1 MAKLDSAG
9 QETPLLK
16 MEKDNLIIEDEKE
29 GNGIMDKGE
38 TPYKG
43 SNYPKEFDNSKI
55 EENNEQQLENKQNE
69 NKDNDKIN
77 QNNIENKIKM
87 KLQKMRKIL
96 NLSNILEIN

>member
-1 MAKLDSAG
+1 MAILDSAG

-29 GNGIMDKGE
+29 GNSIMDKGE

-77 QNNIENKIKM
+77 QNNIEKQNKNEASEDEK
-87 KLQKMRKIL
+87 
-96 NLSNILEIN
+96 NIEFEQYSRD